1 MTSVAIFKWA
11 MNPHDERIGSDG
23 QIKWLAERPEAGDD
37 DYVAVQ
43 VARDAAP
50 DAELVGLTMASGDT
64 AFAAARGAERTVAI
78 EGVSI
83 LSQPTEVASALANAI
98 KGMGDVSLVSIG
110 DATWS
115 PMVPSLL
122 AAELGWPCILAV
134 DAVRPEG
141 DALVVTRRF
150 GAGTQDVAV
159 SGPVVLAVAARREEV
174 AKPGMRQVLQ
184 ARKKPVDTVP
194 ASFGDVQTFEAIGVH
209 EPTAQASK
217 LYDGADPAAAV
228 AQLVSAL
235 QSEGVL

>member
-37 DYVAVQ
+37 DYAAVQ
-43 VARDAAP
+43 AARDAAP
-50 DAELVGLTMASGDT
+50 DAELVGLTMASGDM

-159 SGPVVLAVAARREEV
+159 SGPVVLAVAARREEG

>member
-37 DYVAVQ
+37 DYAAVQ
-43 VARDAAP
+43 AARDAAP
-50 DAELVGLTMASGDT
+50 DAELVGLTMASGDM

-110 DATWS
+110 DAVWS

-159 SGPVVLAVAARREEV
+159 SGPVVLAVAARREEG

>member
-1 MTSVAIFKWA
+1 MTSVSIFKWA
-11 MNPHDERIGSDG
+11 MNPHDERVGSDG

-37 DYVAVQ
+37 DYAAVQ
-43 VARDAAP
+43 AARDAAP
-50 DAELVGLTMASGDT
+50 DAELVGLTMASGDM

-159 SGPVVLAVAARREEV
+159 SGPVVLAVAARREEG

>member
-1 MTSVAIFKWA
+1 MTSVTIFKWA
-11 MNPHDERIGSDG
+11 MNPHDERMGSDG

-37 DYVAVQ
+37 DYAAVQ

-50 DAELVGLTMASGDT
+50 DAELVGLTMASGDM
-64 AFAAARGAERTVAI
+64 AFAAARGAERTVAL

-83 LSQPTEVASALANAI
+83 LAQPTEVASALANAV
-98 KGMGDVSLVSIG
+98 KAMGGVSLVSIG
-110 DATWS
+110 DAAWS

-141 DALVVTRRF
+141 DNLVVTRRL

-159 SGPVVLAVAARREEV
+159 TGPVVLAVAARREEEQ
-174 AKPGMRQVLQ
+174 KPGMKQVLQ
-184 ARKKPVDTVP
+184 ARKKPVETVAAQIGD
-194 ASFGDVQTFEAIGVH
+194 ASTFEAAGVH

-217 LYDGADPAAAV
+217 LFDGADPAAAV

>member
-37 DYVAVQ
+37 DYAAVQ

-110 DATWS
+110 DAVWS

-159 SGPVVLAVAARREEV
+159 SGPVVLAVAARREEEQ
-174 AKPGMRQVLQ
+174 KPGMKQVLQ
-184 ARKKPVDTVP
+184 ARKKPVETVAAQIGD
-194 ASFGDVQTFEAIGVH
+194 ASTFEATGVH

-235 QSEGVL
+235 QFEGVL

>member
-37 DYVAVQ
+37 DYAAVQ
-43 VARDAAP
+43 AARDAAP
-50 DAELVGLTMASGDT
+50 DAELVGLTMASGDM

>member
-11 MNPHDERIGSDG
+11 MNPHDERVGSDG

-37 DYVAVQ
+37 DYAAVQ
-43 VARDAAP
+43 AARDAAP
-50 DAELVGLTMASGDT
+50 DAELVGLTMASGDM

-98 KGMGDVSLVSIG
+98 KDMGDVSLVSIG

-159 SGPVVLAVAARREEV
+159 SGPVVLAVAARREEG

-194 ASFGDVQTFEAIGVH
+194 ASFGDVQTFEAIGVR

>member
-11 MNPHDERIGSDG
+11 MNPHDERVGSDG

-37 DYVAVQ
+37 DYAAVQ

-122 AAELGWPCILAV
+122 AAVLGWPCILAV

-159 SGPVVLAVAARREEV
+159 SGPVVLAVAARREEG

>member
-11 MNPHDERIGSDG
+11 MNPHDERVGSDG

-37 DYVAVQ
+37 DYAAVQ
-43 VARDAAP
+43 AARDAAP
-50 DAELVGLTMASGDT
+50 DAELVGLTMASGDM

-159 SGPVVLAVAARREEV
+159 SGPVVLAVAARREEG

-235 QSEGVL
+235 QFEGVL

>member
-1 MTSVAIFKWA
+1 MTSVAVFKWA
-11 MNPHDERIGSDG
+11 MNPHDERVGSDG

-37 DYVAVQ
+37 DYLAVQ
-43 VARDAAP
+43 VALDAAP
-50 DAELVGLTMASGDT
+50 ESELVGLTMASGDT
-64 AFAAARGAERTVAI
+64 AFAAARGAVRTVAV
-78 EGVSI
+78 EGVDI
-83 LSQPTEVASALANAI
+83 LAQPTEVASVLANAI
-98 KGMGDVSLVSIG
+98 KAMGDVTLVTIG

-134 DAVRPEG
+134 DAAHPEG

-150 GAGTQDVAV
+150 GAGTQDVSV
-159 SGPVVLAVAARREEV
+159 NGPVVLAVAARREEE

-184 ARKKPVDTVP
+184 ARKKPVETV
-194 ASFGDVQTFEAIGVH
+194 AAQIGDVATFNATGVH
-209 EPTAQASK
+209 EPSAQASK
-217 LYDGADPAAAV
+217 LFDGADPAAAV

>member
-37 DYVAVQ
+37 DYAAVQ

-50 DAELVGLTMASGDT
+50 DAELVGLTMASGDM

-159 SGPVVLAVAARREEV
+159 SGPVVLAVAARREEG

>member
-11 MNPHDERIGSDG
+11 MNPHDERVGSDG

-37 DYVAVQ
+37 DYAAVQ
-43 VARDAAP
+43 AARDAAP
-50 DAELVGLTMASGDT
+50 DAELVGLTMASGDM

-159 SGPVVLAVAARREEV
+159 SGPVVLAVAARREEG